1 MTASR
6 SFGITTVHHYLFVP
20 LTISLA
26 DITADLETAEVRSTP
41 RS

>member
-1 MTASR
+1 MTARR
-6 SFGITTVHHYLFVP
+6 SLGITAVYHHLFVP
-20 LTISLA
+20 LTIGLA